1 MAPPPPPDPHP
12 VVNPQTVA
20 RHDMSNVYDSTKIC
34 VVCVHRL
41 SWHFTQHFSTNEIR
55 NDSMKMDYCVKCV
68 ILLVGIVGAV
78 ESLGELYTNN
88 VKK

>member
-1 MAPPPPPDPHP
+1 MAKTPPPDPHP

-20 RHDMSNVYDSTKIC
+20 PNDMSNVYDSTKIC
-34 VVCVHRL
+34 VVCVQVKLAFHP
-41 SWHFTQHFSTNEIR
+41 TFSINEIR

-78 ESLGELYTNN
+78 KSLGELCEQKN
-88 VKK
+88 